1 MYFPPSTNFAN
12 PWSNTTAPSSICAT
26 LIYYFPQE
34 STMTT
39 YFDTYR
45 KKTPHS
51 DADIQKIIEAAGEVA
66 KDMVKEQT

>member
-1 MYFPPSTNFAN
+1 
-12 PWSNTTAPSSICAT
+12 
-26 LIYYFPQE
+26 
-34 STMTT
+34 MTT